1 MHLIIHTFY
10 SNKDVFLRELISNA
24 SDALDKHRHKML
36 SNNEIKTLITAI
48 SSNSGVGNPTENNE
62 KNSMIGFYLK
72 IFNNYPSD
80 IYSSIQILYNL
91 KKRKLIKNDIASYNS
106 LPKEKDYIEFKKMG

>member
-1 MHLIIHTFY
+1 MKVH
-10 SNKDVFLRELISNA
+10 
-24 SDALDKHRHKML
+24 
-36 SNNEIKTLITAI
+36 
-48 SSNSGVGNPTENNE
+48 
-62 KNSMIGFYLK
+62 LK

-106 LPKEKDYIEFKKMG
+106 LPKEKDYIEFKKIWGKIITFKDIFNTLRFNQWIKQALYQSL